1 MVSSATSLN
10 MHLVM
15 FMVFT
20 NYTSLAL
27 PSSHQRIS
35 TSSNVGTMPTRWM
48 RIPPHTPNLLK
59 HKQSSALSYRSHNE
73 QDSEDDLIKLK
84 VRTSP
89 LFKED
94 DPRASKRKVNGKNI
108 PLILS
113 LIINQVGILTL
124 AAGLTSFYVLFSGNG
139 DEFLSDGI
147 LNWTGNLSSASSPLN
162 YDLDF
167 ALTPIRLAQ
176 GIIAALPIIAFGKF
190 IEKSDDRR
198 FATTNFSTLYMI
210 LTLFGLRN
218 SRPSKDLQGD
228 GQVATGSNKI
238 ESLRNTI
245 GEKDKI
251 DDSCLYFTLEKDI
264 DSH

>member
-1 MVSSATSLN
+1 MVSTAISLN
-10 MHLVM
+10 MHL
-15 FMVFT
+15 FLFLVFT
-20 NYTSLAL
+20 NYASLAL
-27 PSSHQRIS
+27 PTSHQRMS
-35 TSSNVGTMPTRWM
+35 TSSSVGTMPTKWM
-48 RIPPHTPNLLK
+48 HTTSQTPNLFK
-59 HKQSSALSYRSHNE
+59 HQQFSALSYRSHNE
-73 QDSEDDLIKLK
+73 LDSEDNLIKLK

-94 DPRASKRKVNGKNI
+94 DPRASKKENGKNI

-113 LIINQVGILTL
+113 LIINQVGIITL

-147 LNWTGNLSSASSPLN
+147 LNWTGNLNSASSPLN

-167 ALTPIRLAQ
+167 ALTHIRLAQ
-176 GIIAALPIIAFGKF
+176 GILAAVPIIVFGKF

-210 LTLFGLRN
+210 LTLFGLRK
-218 SRPSKDLQGD
+218 SRQSKALQGD
-228 GQVATGSNKI
+228 HGQVATGSKF

-245 GEKDKI
+245 GEKEVKI
-251 DDSCLYFTLEKDI
+251 DDSCYYVLYFGRG
-264 DSH
+264 